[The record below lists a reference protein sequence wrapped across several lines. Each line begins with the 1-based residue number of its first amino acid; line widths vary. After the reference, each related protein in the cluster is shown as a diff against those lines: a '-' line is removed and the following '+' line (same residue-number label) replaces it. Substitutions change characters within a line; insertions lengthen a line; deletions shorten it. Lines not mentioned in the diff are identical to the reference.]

1 MDNEPTR
8 DQRAASTTDAGEFA
22 EVESAAED
30 PAVRNHPRYE
40 QMFPSLSNAE
50 IDKLRRFGN
59 VSSYARGELLYKA
72 GSMHPGVFVLLSGR
86 ARIVSRDGL
95 NRKRVFHTYTQGE
108 FTSDITQLSIKP
120 AIFDAH
126 VIEDVQAI
134 LLRPDGLRA
143 LVIGEAELGEK
154 IMRALIL
161 RRALVAER
169 GDSVVFVGPAG
180 NARLLALSN
189 FLRRISFPH
198 TVLDAHHD
206 PDVLALIDRLTVQA
220 GDFPLVL
227 CPNGAMLRNPD
238 ERELASCLGIGQD
251 FDASHVYDVAIVGA
265 GPAGLAAA
273 VYAASEGLSIAALDC
288 RAPGGQA
295 GTSARIENYLGFPN
309 AISGQE
315 LAGRAHIQAQKF
327 GAHIGIPCEVKRLY
341 CEKRPFALELTDGQR
356 ILSRT
361 VVIASGAEYRRPE
374 VSGLER
380 FEGRGVYYWA
390 TPIEARLCRGEPV
403 LLIGGGNSAGQAA
416 VFLAP
421 QVDHI
426 HMFIRGANLEQ
437 RMSRYLAE
445 RVASLPNITLHC
457 RTELTALDG
466 NDRLERVQYRGAGGI
481 DGTMT
486 TRHLFAFV
494 GATPN
499 TSWLETCGV
508 EVDTSGFVLTGIDLS
523 KEVDRSLPLQTSV
536 EGVFAVGDVRSGSSK
551 RVASAVGE
559 GSAVVAQ
566 IHTFLAMTAHAAH
579 AEIPA
584 RNAG

>member
-1 MDNEPTR
+1 MDTGSAS
-8 DQRAASTTDAGEFA
+8 DQRGAQTDNDGGDA
-22 EVESAAED
+22 ETESALED

-59 VSSYARGELLYKA
+59 VSSHSKGELLYKA

-86 ARIVSRDGL
+86 VRIVSRDGL
-95 NRKRVFHTYTQGE
+95 NRTRAFHTYTQGE
-108 FTSDITQLSIKP
+108 FTSDITQLSNTP

-126 VIEDVQAI
+126 VIEHVQAV

-143 LVIGEAELGEK
+143 LVIGDAELGEK

-180 NARLLALSN
+180 NARLVALSN
-189 FLRRISFPH
+189 LLRRISFPY
-198 TVLDAHHD
+198 TVLDAHHN
-206 PDVLALIDRLTVQA
+206 PEVLALLDRLTLQA

-227 CPNGAMLRNPD
+227 CPNGAMLRNPN
-238 ERELASCLGIGQD
+238 ERELASCLGLAQD
-251 FDASHVYDVAIVGA
+251 FDVSKVYDVLIVGA

-273 VYAASEGLSIAALDC
+273 VYAASEGLSVAALDC
-288 RAPGGQA
+288 RSPGGQA

-309 AISGQE
+309 AISGQD

-327 GAHIGIPCEVKRLY
+327 GARIAIPYEVKRLY
-341 CEKRPFALELTDGQR
+341 CERRPFSLELSDGQR
-356 ILSRT
+356 ILSLT
-361 VVIASGAEYRRPE
+361 VVIASGAEYRRPD
-374 VSGLER
+374 VGGLER
-380 FEGRGVYYWA
+380 FEGKGVYYWA
-390 TPIEARLCRGEPV
+390 TPIEARLCSEGPV
-403 LLIGGGNSAGQAA
+403 LLVGGGNSAGQAA

-426 HMFIRGANLEQ
+426 HMFVRGANLEQ

-445 RVASLPNITLHC
+445 RVASLPNITLHY
-457 RTELTALDG
+457 RTELTALEG
-466 NDRLERVQYRGAGGI
+466 GDRLERVRYRGAGGI
-481 DGTMT
+481 DGSMT
-486 TRHLFAFV
+486 ARHLFAFV

-499 TSWLETCGV
+499 TRWLETCGV
-508 EVDTSGFVLTGIDLS
+508 EVDTHGFVLTGVDLS
-523 KEVDRSLPLQTSV
+523 TEVDRSLPLQTSIT
-536 EGVFAVGDVRSGSSK
+536 GVFAVGDVRSGSSK

-559 GSAVVAQ
+559 GSAVIAQ
-566 IHTFLAMTAHAAH
+566 IHTYLSTTVHA
-579 AEIPA
+579 
-584 RNAG
+584 